1 MYHHKPIIAINM
13 PNKEINIRFA
23 REDECGVILSLINS
37 LAIYEK
43 MEDDVAATVEDLH
56 TTLFVNHDAEVL
68 LAEYRGEVVG
78 FALFFHNFSTFL
90 GKAGL
95 YLEDLFVK
103 EEARGKGIGKSLLQA
118 LTRIAT
124 ERNYGRMEWC
134 CLNWNQKSIDFY
146 LHIGARPLDDWTT
159 YRVSL

>member
-1 MYHHKPIIAINM
+1 M

-37 LAIYEK
+37 LAVYEK

-146 LHIGARPLDDWTT
+146 LHIGARPLDDWKPIE
-159 YRVSL
+159 